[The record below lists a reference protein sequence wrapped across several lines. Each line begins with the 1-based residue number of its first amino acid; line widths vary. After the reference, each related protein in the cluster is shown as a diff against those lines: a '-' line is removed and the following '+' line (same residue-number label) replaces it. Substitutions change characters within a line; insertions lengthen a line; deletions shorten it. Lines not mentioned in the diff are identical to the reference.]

1 MRQIL
6 QSLATGQTELVDV
19 PCPAIGTGQVL
30 IQSRISLV
38 SAGTE
43 RMLVEFGK
51 ASLLE
56 KARQQ
61 PDKVWQVLDKVKTDG
76 LVPTLTA
83 VRSKLDQPI
92 PLGYC
97 NVGVVLE
104 VGQGVDQFQPGDRVA
119 SNGPHAEVVSVP
131 KNLCAKIPDGVTD
144 EAAAFTVLGSIGLQG
159 IRLAQP
165 TLGEAFVVSGLGLIG
180 LITVQ
185 LLKAHGCR
193 VLGLDFSP
201 ARLELAKKL
210 GAETFNL
217 SSGNP
222 LDAATQFSR
231 GRGVDGVIITAA
243 TESDEPM
250 HQAAQMCRRRGR
262 IVLVGV
268 VGLKLMRADFYEKEL
283 SFQVSCS
290 YGPGRY
296 DSDYEQRGHDYPIGF
311 VRWTEQRNFE
321 AMLDMMA
328 SGQIDPAAL
337 VSHRFAVDQAVEAY
351 DLISSKQPSLGIL
364 LEYPS
369 TTAQNDLRQQTIRFH
384 TSSAPLSPATAT
396 QTLHSKSGQPFTIP
410 AHSAVKPQVAI
421 IGAGNYASQVLIPA
435 FKKNQARLACVASRN
450 GLTAAYA
457 ARKFGFDEAT
467 SDLDQV
473 MNDDRINA
481 VVIATRH
488 DSHARLA
495 CQGLAAG
502 KHVFVEK
509 PLALSAADL
518 AKVLSTYRQV
528 CSTQGQ
534 SAPILTVG
542 FNRRFAPQIL
552 QMKSLLSELQEPK
565 SFIMTVN
572 AGAIPHEHWV
582 HDPIAGGGRLIGEG
596 CHFID
601 LLRFLCNSPIVSVQA
616 TMFGQDSAVE
626 IRDDKITM
634 TLAFADGSFGTIH
647 YLANGHRSIAKERL
661 EVFCAG
667 RVIQLDNFRRMTA
680 VGWKKFRRMNLW
692 QQDKGHVAEIRAFLL
707 SIEQGGPPPISLE
720 ELAEV
725 TQVSFDVIKA
735 AETQTV
741 IRCLPPAWQLKS
753 HSTDEPLARSA

>member
-6 QSLATGQTELVDV
+6 QSLANGKTELAEV
-19 PCPAIGTGQVL
+19 PCPAVGPGQIL
-30 IQSRISLV
+30 IQTRVSLV

-76 LVPTLTA
+76 LVPTLMA

-97 NVGVVLE
+97 NVGTVIE
-104 VGQGVDQFQPGDRVA
+104 VGSGVEGFEPGDRVA
-119 SNGPHAEVVSVP
+119 SNGPHAEIVSVP
-131 KNLCAKIPDGVTD
+131 KNLCAKIPDGVSD
-144 EAAAFTVLGSIGLQG
+144 DAAAFTVLGSIGLQG
-159 IRLAQP
+159 VRLAQP

-180 LITVQ
+180 LLTVQ

-201 ARLELAKKL
+201 SRLDLAKKL

-217 SSGNP
+217 GSGDP
-222 LDAATQFSR
+222 VTAATQFSR

-243 TESDEPM
+243 TDSDEPM

-268 VGLKLMRADFYEKEL
+268 VGLKLSRADFYEKEL

-296 DSDYEQRGHDYPIGF
+296 DADYEQGGNDYPIGF

-321 AMLDMMA
+321 AILDMMA
-328 SGQIDPAAL
+328 DGGVNPDPL
-337 VSHRFAVDQAVEAY
+337 ITHRFSIDGAVDAY
-351 DLISSKQPSLGIL
+351 DLISSKQPSLGVL
-364 LEYPS
+364 LDYPQPEPLAIS
-369 TTAQNDLRQQTIRFH
+369 TLRQRTIRLQVPQ
-384 TSSAPLSPATAT
+384 ALQSPVDAR
-396 QTLHSKSGQPFTIP
+396 
-410 AHSAVKPQVAI
+410 VAI

-435 FKKNQARLACVASRN
+435 FRKNKAKLACVASRN

-457 ARKFGFDEAT
+457 ARKFGFEEAT
-467 SDLDQV
+467 SDLDAV
-473 MNDDRINA
+473 MADPTINTI
-481 VVIATRH
+481 VVATRH
-488 DSHARLA
+488 DSHASLTCRALE
-495 CQGLAAG
+495 AG

-509 PLALSAADL
+509 PLALNAADL
-518 AKVLSTYRQV
+518 ARVVETYERVAQDRV
-528 CSTQGQ
+528 GQ
-534 SAPILTVG
+534 MPIFTVG
-542 FNRRFAPQIL
+542 FNRRFAPQI
-552 QMKSLLSELQEPK
+552 QRMKSLLNEVNEPK

-572 AGAIPHEHWV
+572 AGSIPPSHWV
-582 HDPIAGGGRLIGEG
+582 HDPVAGGGRVIGEG

-601 LLRFLCNSPIVSVQA
+601 LLRFLCGSPIVSVGA
-616 TMFGQDSAVE
+616 TMFGRDSAVE
-626 IRDDKITM
+626 IRDDKMSM
-634 TLAFADGSFGTIH
+634 TLSFADGSFGTVH
-647 YLANGHRSIAKERL
+647 YLANGHRSISKERL

-680 VGWKKFRRMNLW
+680 VGWKNFRGMNLW
-692 QQDKGHVAEIRAFLL
+692 QQDKGHIAEVKAFLDAIA
-707 SIEQGGPPPISLE
+707 SSGISPISIE

-725 TQVSFDVIKA
+725 TQVSFDVMRA
-735 AETQTV
+735 AETQEV
-741 IRCLPPAWQLKS
+741 VRCSPRNLGLVAEEI
-753 HSTDEPLARSA
+753 EPFARTA

>member
-6 QSLATGQTELVDV
+6 QSLANGQTELVDV
-19 PCPAIGTGQVL
+19 PCPAVGPGQILV
-30 IQSRISLV
+30 QTRVSLV

-56 KARQQ
+56 KARRQ

-76 LVPTLTA
+76 LVPTLMA

-97 NVGVVLE
+97 NVGTVLE
-104 VGQGVDQFQPGDRVA
+104 VGAGVNEFQVGDRVA
-119 SNGPHAEVVSVP
+119 SNGPHAEIVCVP
-131 KNLCAKIPDGVTD
+131 KNLCAKIPDSVSD

-159 IRLAQP
+159 VRLAQP

-180 LITVQ
+180 LLTVQ

-201 ARLELAKKL
+201 SRLKLAEDL

-217 SSGNP
+217 GSGDP
-222 LDAATQFSR
+222 VAAARQFSR
-231 GRGVDGVIITAA
+231 GRGVDSVIITAA
-243 TESDEPM
+243 TDSDEPM

-268 VGLKLMRADFYEKEL
+268 VGLKLSRADFYEKEL
-283 SFQVSCS
+283 TFQVSCS

-296 DSDYEQRGHDYPIGF
+296 DSDYEQRGNDYPIGF

-328 SGQIDPAAL
+328 DNRVNPDPL
-337 VSHRFAVDQAVEAY
+337 VTHRFSIDSAVAAY
-351 DLISSKQPSLGIL
+351 DLISSKQPSLGVL
-364 LEYPS
+364 LEYPQS
-369 TTAQNDLRQQTIRFH
+369 EPVATSPLRQRTVRLQV
-384 TSSAPLSPATAT
+384 ACET
-396 QTLHSKSGQPFTIP
+396 QSVID
-410 AHSAVKPQVAI
+410 ARVAI

-435 FKKNQARLACVASRN
+435 FRKNGAKLACVASRN

-457 ARKFGFDEAT
+457 ARKFGFEKAT
-467 SDLDQV
+467 SDLDAV
-473 MNDDRINA
+473 MADPEINTI
-481 VVIATRH
+481 VVATQH
-488 DSHARLA
+488 DSHASLA
-495 CQGLAAG
+495 CRALEAG

-509 PLALSAADL
+509 PMALNAVDL
-518 AKVLSTYRQV
+518 ARVVETYERVSQDKI
-528 CSTQGQ
+528 GY
-534 SAPILTVG
+534 APIFTVG
-542 FNRRFAPQIL
+542 FNRRFAPQI
-552 QMKSLLSELQEPK
+552 QRMKSLLCEVQEPK
-565 SFIMTVN
+565 SFVMTVN
-572 AGAIPHEHWV
+572 AGNIPRNHWV
-582 HDPIAGGGRLIGEG
+582 HDPVAGGGRVIGEG

-601 LLRFLCNSPIVSVQA
+601 LLRFLCGHPVVAVQA
-616 TMFGQDSAVE
+616 TMFGRDSAVE
-626 IRDDKITM
+626 IRDDKMSIT
-634 TLAFADGSFGTIH
+634 LSFADGSFGTVH
-647 YLANGHRSIAKERL
+647 YLANGHRSISKERL

-680 VGWKKFRRMNLW
+680 VGWKKFRSMNLW
-692 QQDKGHVAEIRAFLL
+692 QQDKGHVAEVKAFLEA
-707 SIEQGGPPPISLE
+707 IEKGGASPISIE

-725 TQVSFDVIKA
+725 TRVSFDVMRA
-735 AETQTV
+735 AETQEV
-741 IRCLPPAWQLKS
+741 VRCSPRNHGSDAQEI
-753 HSTDEPLARSA
+753 EPFARTA

>member
-6 QSLATGQTELVDV
+6 QSLANGQTELVDV
-19 PCPAIGTGQVL
+19 PCPAVGPGQIL
-30 IQSRISLV
+30 IQTRVSLV

-56 KARQQ
+56 KARKQ

-97 NVGVVLE
+97 NVGTVLE
-104 VGQGVDQFQPGDRVA
+104 VGTGVNEFKAGDRVA
-119 SNGPHAEVVSVP
+119 SNGAHAEIVCVP
-131 KNLCAKIPDGVTD
+131 KNLCAKIPDNVSD

-159 IRLAQP
+159 VRLAQP

-180 LITVQ
+180 LVTVQ

-201 ARLELAKKL
+201 SRLKLAENL

-217 SSGNP
+217 GSGDP
-222 LDAATQFSR
+222 VAAATQFSR

-243 TESDEPM
+243 TDSDEPM

-268 VGLKLMRADFYEKEL
+268 VGLKLSRADFYEKEL

-296 DSDYEQRGHDYPIGF
+296 DADYEQRGNDYPVGF

-328 SGQIDPAAL
+328 DGRVNPDPL
-337 VSHRFAVDQAVEAY
+337 VSHRFSIDYAVDAY
-351 DLISSKQPSLGIL
+351 GLISSKQPSLGVL
-364 LEYPS
+364 LEYPQPEPVAES
-369 TTAQNDLRQQTIRFH
+369 PLRKRTVRLQVA
-384 TSSAPLSPATAT
+384 SDT
-396 QTLHSKSGQPFTIP
+396 Q
-410 AHSAVKPQVAI
+410 SAVSARVAI

-435 FKKNQARLACVASRN
+435 FRKNGAKLTCVASRN

-457 ARKFGFDEAT
+457 ARKFSFEKAT
-467 SDLDQV
+467 SDLDAV
-473 MNDDRINA
+473 LADPEINTI
-481 VVIATRH
+481 VIATQH
-488 DSHARLA
+488 DSHASLTCRALE
-495 CQGLAAG
+495 AG

-509 PLALSAADL
+509 PMALNAADL
-518 AKVLSTYRQV
+518 ARVVENYKRVSQERI
-528 CSTQGQ
+528 GR
-534 SAPILTVG
+534 APIFTVG
-542 FNRRFAPQIL
+542 FNRRFAPQI
-552 QMKSLLSELQEPK
+552 QRMKSLLCEVHEPK

-572 AGAIPHEHWV
+572 AGSIPSNHWV
-582 HDPIAGGGRLIGEG
+582 HDPVAGGGRVIGEG

-601 LLRFLCNSPIVSVQA
+601 LLRFLCGHPIVAVQA
-616 TMFGQDSAVE
+616 TMFGRDSAVE
-626 IRDDKITM
+626 IRDDKMSM
-634 TLAFADGSFGTIH
+634 TLSFADGSFGTVH
-647 YLANGHRSIAKERL
+647 YLANGHRSISKERL

-680 VGWKKFRRMNLW
+680 VGWKKFRNMNLW
-692 QQDKGHVAEIRAFLL
+692 QQDKGHVAEVKAFLEA
-707 SIEQGGPPPISLE
+707 IEKGGTSPISIE

-725 TQVSFDVIKA
+725 TQVSFDVMRA
-735 AETQTV
+735 AETQEV
-741 IRCLPPAWQLKS
+741 VRCSPCNFDLFAQEI
-753 HSTDEPLARSA
+753 EPFAKTA

>member
-6 QSLATGQTELVDV
+6 QSLANGQTELVDV
-19 PCPAIGTGQVL
+19 PCPAVGPGQIL
-30 IQSRISLV
+30 IQTRVSLV

-76 LVPTLTA
+76 LVPTLMA

-97 NVGVVLE
+97 NVGTVLE
-104 VGQGVDQFQPGDRVA
+104 VGAGVGGFEPGDRVA
-119 SNGPHAEVVSVP
+119 SNGSHAEIVCVP
-131 KNLCAKIPDGVTD
+131 KNLCAKIPDNVSD

-159 IRLAQP
+159 VRLAQP

-180 LITVQ
+180 LVTVQ

-201 ARLELAKKL
+201 SRLKLAESL

-217 SSGNP
+217 GSGDP
-222 LDAATQFSR
+222 VAAATQFSR

-243 TESDEPM
+243 TDSDEPM

-268 VGLKLMRADFYEKEL
+268 VGLKLARADFYEKEL

-296 DSDYEQRGHDYPIGF
+296 DTDYEQRGNDYPVGF

-328 SGQIDPAAL
+328 DGRVNPDPL
-337 VSHRFAVDQAVEAY
+337 ITHRFTIDGAVAAY
-351 DLISSKQPSLGIL
+351 DLISSKQPSLGVL
-364 LEYPS
+364 LEYPQS
-369 TTAQNDLRQQTIRFH
+369 EPVATSSLRQQTVRLQVARD
-384 TSSAPLSPATAT
+384 TQAATDAR
-396 QTLHSKSGQPFTIP
+396 
-410 AHSAVKPQVAI
+410 VAI

-435 FKKNQARLACVASRN
+435 FRKNGAKLACVASRN

-457 ARKFGFDEAT
+457 ARKFGFEEAT
-467 SDLDQV
+467 SDL
-473 MNDDRINA
+473 NA
-481 VVIATRH
+481 VMADEKINTIVIATRH
-488 DSHARLA
+488 DSHASLT
-495 CQGLAAG
+495 CQALEAG

-509 PLALSAADL
+509 PLALNAADL
-518 AKVLSTYRQV
+518 ARVVATYERVSHDGNRQ
-528 CSTQGQ
+528 
-534 SAPILTVG
+534 APVFTVG
-542 FNRRFAPQIL
+542 FNRRFAPQI
-552 QMKSLLSELQEPK
+552 QRMKSLLAEVQEPK

-572 AGAIPHEHWV
+572 AGSIPRHHWV
-582 HDPIAGGGRLIGEG
+582 HDPVAGGGRVIGEG

-601 LLRFLCNSPIVSVQA
+601 LLRFLCGHSVISVQA
-616 TMFGQDSAVE
+616 TMFGRDSAVE
-626 IRDDKITM
+626 IRDDKMSM
-634 TLAFADGSFGTIH
+634 TLSFADGSFGTIH
-647 YLANGHRSIAKERL
+647 YLANGHRSISKERL

-680 VGWKKFRRMNLW
+680 VGWKNFRRMNLW
-692 QQDKGHVAEIRAFLL
+692 QQDKGHVGEVKAFLEA
-707 SIEQGGPPPISLE
+707 IETGKPSPISIE

-725 TQVSFDVIKA
+725 TQVSFDAMRA
-735 AETQTV
+735 AETQEV
-741 IRCLPPAWQLKS
+741 VRCSPYKLGLFAEEIES
-753 HSTDEPLARSA
+753 FARTA

>member
-6 QSLATGQTELVDV
+6 QSLANGKTELAEV
-19 PCPAIGTGQVL
+19 PCPAVGPGQIL
-30 IQSRISLV
+30 IQTRVSLV

-76 LVPTLTA
+76 LVPTLMA

-97 NVGVVLE
+97 NVGTVLE
-104 VGQGVDQFQPGDRVA
+104 VGSGVEGFEPGDRVA
-119 SNGPHAEVVSVP
+119 SNGPHAEIVSVP
-131 KNLCAKIPDGVTD
+131 KNLCAKIPDGVSD
-144 EAAAFTVLGSIGLQG
+144 DAAAFTVLGSIGLQG
-159 IRLAQP
+159 VRLAQP

-180 LITVQ
+180 LLTVQ

-193 VLGLDFSP
+193 VLGLDFSRS
-201 ARLELAKKL
+201 RLDLAKQL

-217 SSGNP
+217 GSGDP
-222 LDAATQFSR
+222 VAAATQFSR

-243 TESDEPM
+243 TDSDEPM

-268 VGLKLMRADFYEKEL
+268 VGLKLSRADFYEKEL

-296 DSDYEQRGHDYPIGF
+296 DADYEQRGNDYPVGF

-328 SGQIDPAAL
+328 DGGVNPDPL
-337 VSHRFAVDQAVEAY
+337 ITHRFSIDGAVDAY
-351 DLISSKQPSLGIL
+351 GLISSKQPSLGVL
-364 LEYPS
+364 LDYPQTEPMVTS
-369 TTAQNDLRQQTIRFH
+369 TLRQRTIRLQVARES
-384 TSSAPLSPATAT
+384 TEEAR
-396 QTLHSKSGQPFTIP
+396 
-410 AHSAVKPQVAI
+410 VAI

-435 FKKNQARLACVASRN
+435 FRKNNAKLACVASRN

-457 ARKFGFDEAT
+457 ARKFGFEEAT
-467 SDLDQV
+467 SDLDSV
-473 MNDDRINA
+473 MADPSINT
-481 VVIATRH
+481 VVVATRH
-488 DSHARLA
+488 DSHASLTCRALE
-495 CQGLAAG
+495 AG

-509 PLALSAADL
+509 PLALSVAEL
-518 AKVLSTYRQV
+518 ARVIETYDRVSQDRN
-528 CSTQGQ
+528 GQ
-534 SAPILTVG
+534 APIFTVG
-542 FNRRFAPQIL
+542 FNRRFAPQI
-552 QMKSLLSELQEPK
+552 QRMKSLLNEVHEPK

-572 AGAIPHEHWV
+572 AGSIPSNHWV
-582 HDPIAGGGRLIGEG
+582 HDPVAGGGRVIGEG

-601 LLRFLCNSPIVSVQA
+601 LLRFLCGSPIVAVQA
-616 TMFGQDSAVE
+616 TMFGRDSAVE
-626 IRDDKITM
+626 IRDDKMSM
-634 TLAFADGSFGTIH
+634 TLTFADGSFGTVH

-680 VGWKKFRRMNLW
+680 VGWKHFRRMNLW
-692 QQDKGHVAEIRAFLL
+692 QQDKGHVAEVKAFLDA
-707 SIEQGGPPPISLE
+707 ITTGGASPISIE

-725 TQVSFDVIKA
+725 TQVSFDVMRA
-735 AETQTV
+735 AETQEV
-741 IRCLPPAWQLKS
+741 VRCSPRNFGLVA
-753 HSTDEPLARSA
+753 DEIEPFARTA